1 MRLKNVRPPKYVS
14 DVMQALEKRGHEV
27 YMVGGCVRDI
37 LLCRRPFD
45 WDVCTSALPDEI
57 MAVFPHSRPTGL
69 KHGTVTVFSLG
80 SAVEITTF
88 RSDGEYKDHRRP
100 ESVRFTGDLKSDLER
115 RDFTMNA
122 LALSLS
128 DEIID
133 LFGGK
138 EDIERGIIRC
148 VGIPERRF
156 DEDALRMLRAFRFSA
171 VLGFD
176 IEPET
181 LAAIKNKAFLAGE
194 LAKER
199 VRAEL
204 EKILLSDS
212 PQIIEDV
219 IDFGLLRGIVTPDA
233 ERPNLSA
240 LKKLP
245 KKRALRWSGFCA
257 LLKKDGIIGGAEAF
271 LTLLRLDSASIKNC
285 GRGAALALKEAPKD
299 AVSWK
304 RLLAA
309 YGTETAECAAAAA
322 DALYG
327 QGHLRLFRSVLRS
340 GECFS
345 LKQLAVSGGE
355 LAGLGFRR
363 TEIGTALSALLTHV
377 IENPSANDRERLLF
391 LAEKMKTP

>member
-1 MRLKNVRPPKYVS
+1 MRLKSVRPPKYVS
-14 DVMQALEKRGHEV
+14 DVMEALEKRGYEV

-37 LLCRRPFD
+37 LLSRRPFD

-57 MAVFPHSRPTGL
+57 MAAFPHSRPTGL
-69 KHGTVTVFSLG
+69 KHGTVTVFSRG

-122 LALSLS
+122 LSLSLS
-128 DEIID
+128 GEIID

-138 EDIERGIIRC
+138 EDIKRGIIRC
-148 VGIPERRF
+148 VGEPEKRF
-156 DEDALRMLRAFRFSA
+156 DEDALRMLRALRFSA

-176 IEPET
+176 IEPKT
-181 LAAIKNKAFLAGE
+181 LAAIKNKAYLAGE

-199 VRAEL
+199 VRTEL

-212 PQIIEDV
+212 PQLIEDV
-219 IDFGLLRGIVTPDA
+219 IDFGLLRGIVTPDTK
-233 ERPNLSA
+233 RPNLSA
-240 LKKLP
+240 LKRLP
-245 KKRALRWSGFCA
+245 KKLALRWAGLCA
-257 LLKKDGIIGGAEAF
+257 LLQKYGVIGGAEVF
-271 LTLLRLDSASIKNC
+271 LTLLRLDSASIRNC
-285 GRGAALALKEAPKD
+285 GGGSALALKDMPKD

-304 RLLAA
+304 RLLAV

-327 QGHLRLFRSVLRS
+327 QGHLRLLRSVLRS

-355 LAGLGFRR
+355 LSELGFRG
-363 TEIGTALSALLTHV
+363 TEIGAALSVLLAHV
-377 IENPSANDRERLLF
+377 IENPCSNDPEQLLL
-391 LAEKMKTP
+391 LAKKMRNP